1 MHERVN
7 DYIGIDAGMR
17 GEISADQ
24 ALDAFKQL
32 DHLGDEIVTK
42 YQPFIDGTA

>member
-17 GEISADQ
+17 SEISADQ
-24 ALDAFKQL
+24 ALAAFKQL
-32 DHLGDEIVTK
+32 DHLGDEVVAE
-42 YQPFIDGTA
+42 YRPFIDGAG